1 MDVILEIWDTYL
13 ADYVFAHAHPA
24 RSTASS
30 YLDAYNM
37 TASSWQYKPASAYIE
52 LEPSKYAFMSAWDRD
67 NIVRQAISLWS
78 ITVIFGC
85 LLYFIFA
92 SLSYYFVFNKDN
104 KAHPKYLKN
113 QISMEIRQSVESFPG
128 MALLTTVFWLL
139 EVRGHTKLYDTPAD
153 GPGMWYEFLQFPC
166 FLIFTDALIYLIH
179 RGLHHPLIYKH
190 LHKPHHKW
198 IMPTPFASHAFHPI
212 DGFSQSFPYHLY
224 PILFPL
230 NKYASVALFVFV
242 NFWTIMIHDG
252 EYVADSPV
260 INGAA
265 CHTMHHLYFNYNYGQ
280 YTTLWD
286 RIGGSYRQPDAD
298 LFDKEKKMS
307 AAQWKLQ
314 AQGVEKMTKQVE
326 GNDDRVYEGSES
338 KKSK

>member
-1 MDVILEIWDTYL
+1 MDVILEVWDTYL
-13 ADYVFAHAHPA
+13 GDYVFAHAHPA
-24 RSTASS
+24 RSAASD
-30 YLDAYNM
+30 YFDVHN
-37 TASSWQYKPASAYIE
+37 TTTSSWQYKPASAYIE
-52 LEPSKYAFMSAWDRD
+52 FEPSKYAFMSVWDRD
-67 NIVRQAISLWS
+67 NIFRQAISLWT
-78 ITVIFGC
+78 ITVIFGS
-85 LLYFIFA
+85 LLYFVFA
-92 SLSYYFVFNKDN
+92 SLSYWLVFDKNNKS
-104 KAHPKYLKN
+104 HPKYLKN

-128 MALLTTVFWLL
+128 MALLTTLFWLL
-139 EVRGHTKLYDTPAD
+139 EVRGYTKLYDTPAD

-166 FLIFTDALIYLIH
+166 FLVFTDALIYLIH

-198 IMPTPFASHAFHPI
+198 IMPTPFASHAFHPV

-286 RIGGSYRQPDAD
+286 RLGGSYRKPDDD

-307 AAQWKLQ
+307 DAQWKQQ
-314 AQGVEKMTKQVE
+314 AKGVEEMTKEVE
-326 GNDDRVYEGSES
+326 GVDDRVYEAKES
-338 KKSK
+338 KKSQ

>member
-1 MDVILEIWDTYL
+1 MDVVLEIWDTYVG
-13 ADYVFAHAHPA
+13 DYAFAKLHPA
-24 RSTASS
+24 RSVASD
-30 YLDAYNM
+30 YFNVHN
-37 TASSWQYKPASAYIE
+37 TTTSWQYKPSSSYIE
-52 LEPSKYAFMSAWDRD
+52 FQPSQYAYMSAWDRD
-67 NIVRQAISLWS
+67 NIIRQALSLW
-78 ITVIFGC
+78 TVTVVFGN
-85 LLYFIFA
+85 LLYFVFA
-92 SLSYYFVFNKDN
+92 SISYFLVFDQKNKL
-104 KAHPKYLKN
+104 HPKFLKN
-113 QISMEIRQSVESFPG
+113 QISMEITQSVKAFPG

-139 EVRGHTKLYDTPAD
+139 EVRGHTKLYDTPVD
-153 GPGMWYEFLQFPC
+153 GPGLWYEFLQFPL
-166 FLIFTDALIYLIH
+166 FLIFTDALIYLVH
-179 RGLHHPLIYKH
+179 RGLHHPLIYKR

-198 IMPTPFASHAFHPI
+198 VMPTPFASHAFHPV

-230 NKYASVALFVFV
+230 NKYASVVLFIFV
-242 NFWTIMIHDG
+242 NFWSIMIHDG

-307 AAQWKLQ
+307 EEQWKQ
-314 AQGVEKMTKQVE
+314 QVKDME
-326 GNDDRVYEGSES
+326 RISKEVDGEDERVYEHIES

>member
-1 MDVILEIWDTYL
+1 MDVILEIWDTFL
-13 ADYVFAHAHPA
+13 GDYVFAHAHPA
-24 RSTASS
+24 RPTASN
-30 YLDAYNM
+30 YLDVHNT
-37 TASSWQYKPASAYIE
+37 TASSWQYKPSSTYIE
-52 LEPSKYAFMSAWDRD
+52 LEPSQYAFMSAWDRD
-67 NIVRQAISLWS
+67 NIFRQAISLWT

-85 LLYFIFA
+85 LLYFVFA
-92 SLSYYFVFNKDN
+92 SLSYWLVFNKDN

-128 MALLTTVFWLL
+128 MALLTTIFWLL
-139 EVRGHTKLYDTPAD
+139 EVRGYTKLYDTPAE

-179 RGLHHPLIYKH
+179 RGLHHPLVYKH

-230 NKYASVALFVFV
+230 NKYASVALFIFV

-260 INGAA
+260 LNGAA

-286 RIGGSYRQPDAD
+286 RLGGSYRQPDAD

-307 AAQWKLQ
+307 QAQWKLQ
-314 AQGVEKMTKQVE
+314 AQGVEHMTKQVE
-326 GNDDRVYEGSES
+326 GEDDRVYEANES
-338 KKSK
+338 KKSQ